1 MTPAL
6 ADLRLATPRPA
17 LRELAL
23 EDAPAVQEWASD
35 PEVARYMPWGPNT
48 PEQTEAFLRD
58 AVPTRWETPR
68 RTFELGIELRG
79 SSRLV
84 GACGIRIRSAEDRV
98 ADLGYALRRDAW
110 GQGLATEAA
119 RALVEFGF
127 RTLRMHRIWAT
138 CHVDNARSARVLEKA
153 GMQREGRLRENV
165 RKDGAWRDSWLYA
178 ILDGDA
184 GFTPVLVG
192 EGRALPPC

>member
-1 MTPAL
+1 MTPAV
-6 ADLRLATPRPA
+6 DDVRLATPRLV

-23 EDAPAVQEWASD
+23 EDAPAVHAWAAD

-68 RTFELGIELRG
+68 RTFELGIVLRASG
-79 SSRLV
+79 RLV
-84 GACGIRIRSAEDRV
+84 GACGLRIRSLDDRV
-98 ADLGYALRRDAW
+98 ADLGYTLRRDTW

-127 RTLRMHRIWAT
+127 RRLGMHRIWAT

-153 GMQREGRLRENV
+153 GMRREGRLRENV

-178 ILDGDA
+178 VVEGDP
-184 GFTPVLVG
+184 GFTPVLASG
-192 EGRALPPC
+192 

>member
-1 MTPAL
+1 MPAL
-6 ADLRLATPRPA
+6 ADVRLATPRLV

-23 EDAPAVQEWASD
+23 EDAAAVQEWAAD

-58 AVPTRWETPR
+58 TVPTRWETPR
-68 RTFELGIELRG
+68 RTFELGIALRASG
-79 SSRLV
+79 RLV
-84 GACGIRIRSAEDRV
+84 GACGIRIRSPEDRV
-98 ADLGYALRRDAW
+98 ADMGYALRRDAW

-127 RTLRMHRIWAT
+127 RTLGMHRIWAT

-153 GMQREGRLRENV
+153 GMRREGRLRENV
-165 RKDGAWRDSWLYA
+165 LKNGVWRDSWLYA
-178 ILDGDA
+178 VVEGDA
-184 GFTPVLVG
+184 GVTPVLV
-192 EGRALPPC
+192 RVS